1 MSMGIWHPAGFMD
14 PTRNPKLGRVAGR
27 AQQLIMGLFRRP
39 AAPGELD
46 RWHAVEDVLRYA
58 AEAEQRVAE
67 LNRQIKRLEELSEQ
81 DQLTGIANR
90 RGLEKFLDSM
100 LSSALRYDERGVLI
114 FADLDNFKRI
124 NDTHG
129 HEAGDRV
136 LKGAAVILRQ
146 HTRRSDFVARLG
158 GDEFVIILPRTNPSV
173 AGLLANK
180 LQDALEETVFTCGDI
195 GLSVRASFGVV
206 PYSPKSTRNDLLDR
220 ADRAMYAQK
229 RSRATLQKLFG
240 AAQ

>member
-1 MSMGIWHPAGFMD
+1 MSMGIWHPAEFMN
-14 PTRNPKLGRVAGR
+14 PTRNPKVSRFAGR
-27 AQQLIMGLFRRP
+27 LQQLIKGLFRRP
-39 AAPGELD
+39 AQPADKD
-46 RWHAVEDVLRYA
+46 RWHAVEDVLHYA

-67 LNRQIKRLEELSEQ
+67 LNRQVKRLEELSEQ

-90 RGLEKFLDSM
+90 RGLDKFLDSM
-100 LSSALRYDERGVLI
+100 LSSAQRYDERGILI
-114 FADLDNFKRI
+114 FVDLDNFKRI

-136 LKGAAVILRQ
+136 LKGAAEILRQ

-158 GDEFVIILPRTNPSV
+158 GDEFVIILPRTKPSI

-180 LQDALEETVFTCGDI
+180 LQDALEDTVFPCDDI

-206 PYSPKSTRNDLLDR
+206 AYDPSSTRDDLLGR
-220 ADRAMYAQK
+220 ADQAMYAQK